1 MAALGVIA
9 AAVKLFD
16 VGGNLGAGLNGGSL
30 TASVASDSH
39 GHIPFTSQFIVH
51 IQARQ
56 R

>member
-1 MAALGVIA
+1 MSTFGVVATAIELLDFRA
-9 AAVKLFD
+9 
-16 VGGNLGAGLNGGSL
+16 GLGAGLYGGGVA
-30 TASVASDSH
+30 ASVASDSH